1 MKEDRYDVSVGIV
14 SLGMYLPDTVIT
26 AAEIAAESGL
36 PEWVIRDKMGITQKH
51 VAGPDDHP
59 NEMAIK
65 AALDCLSKAGVDPQE
80 IDVVLCTTEEW
91 REYLLWTT
99 AIHLAYEIGA
109 TNAWGLD
116 VHNRCATTIAAM
128 QMAKGM
134 MAADP
139 SVNTILIAGGYR
151 VSDFINFKNQ
161 RSSFMWNIGSGAG
174 AMLLRRDWPRNRV
187 LGSHLM
193 ADGSMSKHVIIPA
206 SGTVQPPTDATREQG
221 LFYFDLVEPEAMKNR
236 LNEVTMD
243 NWLFCIDEALR
254 KSGLEE
260 RGEPYTRQ
268 DVDFMNMLLV
278 KPSAYRDM
286 LDRLGLTEEQ
296 GVYNDTIGH
305 IGEQDTIINTIQG
318 LEQGRLKD
326 GDLMAIVAA
335 GIGYV
340 WAAGCVRW
348 GTGIG

>member
-1 MKEDRYDVSVGIV
+1 
-14 SLGMYLPDTVIT
+14 
-26 AAEIAAESGL
+26 
-36 PEWVIRDKMGITQKH
+36 
-51 VAGPDDHP
+51 
-59 NEMAIK
+59 
-65 AALDCLSKAGVDPQE
+65 
-80 IDVVLCTTEEW
+80 
-91 REYLLWTT
+91 
-99 AIHLAYEIGA
+99 
-109 TNAWGLD
+109 
-116 VHNRCATTIAAM
+116 
-128 QMAKGM
+128 
-134 MAADP
+134 
-139 SVNTILIAGGYR
+139 
-151 VSDFINFKNQ
+151 
-161 RSSFMWNIGSGAG
+161 
-174 AMLLRRDWPRNRV
+174 MLLRRHWPRNRV

-243 NWLFCIDEALR
+243 NWMFCVDEALR

-260 RGEPYTRQ
+260 RGAPYTRA
-268 DVDFMNMLLV
+268 DVDFLNMLLV

-286 LDRLGLTEEQ
+286 LERMGLTEEQ

-348 GTGIG
+348 GEDIRY